1 MMHGL
6 RCCMA
11 YGMFLDRELNLCS
24 LHWQVDSYP
33 LHPKKSC
40 LFFKSTSFIISLK
53 VGLVVT
59 ILSLPSSENVWISP
73 LYLKGIF
80 AGHGVLVQMFLFF
93 IFLISAVEMSATSFW
108 PLWFKMRNPLSF

>member
-1 MMHGL
+1 MLHGIWDVPGPGIEPMVPTL
-6 RCCMA
+6 A
-11 YGMFLDRELNLCS
+11 GGFLS
-24 LHWQVDSYP
+24 TAP
-33 LHPKKSC
+33 PKKSC